1 MSWILSQTPFATDY
15 YSTILNN
22 LKIREDM
29 IFSIQFESSK
39 ISFIL
44 VLRKHECTM
53 TQSIKRPYGIT
64 IIAILAIVGGMVLI
78 FGGLSSLVSGAFF
91 AVIPIEDVMTQL
103 QQQEK
108 VQQQT
113 QNLAELHDLIQLL
126 GSSSVV
132 LGTVVMVIGI
142 GYLIVSYGLLKGR
155 EWAWTITVVLTT
167 ISVVV
172 QIVFIITTS
181 MLNASL
187 NHDTNTSLYHLV
199 DQVIGITINGVIL
212 YYLYR
217 PSVKTYFKNPTPH
230 EQFKNKK

>member
-1 MSWILSQTPFATDY
+1 
-15 YSTILNN
+15 
-22 LKIREDM
+22 
-29 IFSIQFESSK
+29 
-39 ISFIL
+39 
-44 VLRKHECTM
+44 M
-53 TQSIKRPYGIT
+53 TQSIKIPYGIT

-113 QNLAELHDLIQLL
+113 RNLAELHDLIQLL

>member
-1 MSWILSQTPFATDY
+1 
-15 YSTILNN
+15 
-22 LKIREDM
+22 
-29 IFSIQFESSK
+29 
-39 ISFIL
+39 
-44 VLRKHECTM
+44 M

-64 IIAILAIVGGMVLI
+64 ILAILAIVGGMVLI

-142 GYLIVSYGLLKGR
+142 GYLICVLWSTKRKRLGMDYHSGTYNYISYSPNS
-155 EWAWTITVVLTT
+155 I
-167 ISVVV
+167 
-172 QIVFIITTS
+172 
-181 MLNASL
+181 
-187 NHDTNTSLYHLV
+187 
-199 DQVIGITINGVIL
+199 
-212 YYLYR
+212 YY
-217 PSVKTYFKNPTPH
+217 N
-230 EQFKNKK
+230 NKHA